1 MVLFLGS
8 IAGSEIIV
16 ILLFILIFFG
26 AKSIPGMSRSLG
38 RGIRQIKDASQE
50 IQDEIRK
57 TTGDMKKDLD
67 LNRSLNQTIEDVQGP
82 IRKAISEVD
91 KEASQINRT
100 IVSREYKNKVSP
112 PLPPASPSLKKSIPS
127 HTDNQ
132 LDSDE
137 SQSINPPQT

>member
-1 MVLFLGS
+1 MLLFISGV
-8 IAGSEIIV
+8 AGSEIIV

-67 LNRSLNQTIEDVQGP
+67 LNRTLSQVMDDVEKP
-82 IRKAISEVD
+82 IRKAMSEV
-91 KEASQINRT
+91 ERESSEINRA
-100 IVSREYKNKVSP
+100 IVSQEYKNKVTPPIPIQSP
-112 PLPPASPSLKKSIPS
+112 AQIKEEHDALDEP
-127 HTDNQ
+127 TNQ
-132 LDSDE
+132 TTE
-137 SQSINPPQT
+137 

>member
-1 MVLFLGS
+1 MVLFLNS

-57 TTGDMKKDLD
+57 TTGDMKKDMD
-67 LNRSLNQTIEDVQGP
+67 
-82 IRKAISEVD
+82 
-91 KEASQINRT
+91 INRT
-100 IVSREYKNKVSP
+100 LQEATENFKKPFQAVAEDLNKETNEVQRTLESAP
-112 PLPPASPSLKKSIPS
+112 STMKTSATVPSPSKEEVVPKKDQDD
-127 HTDNQ
+127 HVA
-132 LDSDE
+132 
-137 SQSINPPQT
+137 